1 MKIYIYQEHLNS
13 RRDYRQVLTGNS
25 SRRTYLIAVKEIL
38 TVFKLIRQAS
48 LDDKDLA
55 LDRAIDMYMK
65 TQQDLYEGLN

>member
-1 MKIYIYQEHLNS
+1 
-13 RRDYRQVLTGNS
+13 LTGNS